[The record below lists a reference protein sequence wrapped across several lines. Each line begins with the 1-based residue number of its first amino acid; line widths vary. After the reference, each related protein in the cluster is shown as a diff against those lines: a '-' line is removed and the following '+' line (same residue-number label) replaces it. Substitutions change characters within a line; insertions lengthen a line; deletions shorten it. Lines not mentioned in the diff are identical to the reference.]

1 MHPVNRV
8 RAAHLMQ
15 THLSDEVDISE
26 TLSQQQDVS
35 VPALLGAP
43 AQVLSNGQRQIPCVV
58 AEPQQVRLV
67 HPHLGQTCWGCGQ
80 RVGWAVTQKR
90 ADGLFKT
97 TTKKRF
103 DCSNISSLVVETDC
117 K

>member
-1 MHPVNRV
+1 
-8 RAAHLMQ
+8 MQ
-15 THLSDEVDISE
+15 THLSEEVDISE

-35 VPALLGAP
+35 VPAQLGAP
-43 AQVLSNGQRQIPCVV
+43 AQVLSNGQRQIPRVV

-67 HPHLGQTCWGCGQ
+67 HPHLGQTCWGRGQ
-80 RVGWAVTQKR
+80 RVGWAVTQKKR
-90 ADGLFKT
+90 VHGLFKT

-103 DCSNISSLVVETDC
+103 DCSNIPSLVVETDC

>member
-15 THLSDEVDISE
+15 THLSEEVDISE
-26 TLSQQQDVS
+26 TLSQQQDVT

-43 AQVLSNGQRQIPCVV
+43 AQVLSNGQRQIPRVV

-67 HPHLGQTCWGCGQ
+67 HPHLGQTCWGRGQ
-80 RVGWAVTQKR
+80 RVGWAVTQKESGR
-90 ADGLFKT
+90 IIQND
-97 TTKKRF
+97 KKKKK
-103 DCSNISSLVVETDC
+103 V
-117 K
+117 